1 VATGSAVI
9 PLKLP
14 GPLLGTLAQ
23 PMPKGLAVAEA
34 ALPPAPL
41 LMLGEAE
48 ACEAGLEAALDA
60 VPLEPQ
66 AAAPR
71 LRPAATTAV
80 AMTRDFTRS
89 SLSCTIRKII
99 AAGGYH
105 GLYSEPPGLR
115 VGPE

>member
-1 VATGSAVI
+1 MATGSAVI

-48 ACEAGLEAALDA
+48 ACEAGLEAA
-60 VPLEPQ
+60 LEPQ